1 MRDSAEYSTIVRNEI
16 LTCPVPERVTHVL
29 WCTRLNVRSHVCM
42 LSYTFPRPAPPF
54 PYTEL
59 NHQYCRYAPIG
70 KRKRKGSKTK
80 HLEKYTL
87 RIPASRCSAAYTRV
101 RRIPQKSC
109 THRYV
114 HTCVPASNARSVHVK
129 IFGSLSQ

>member
-87 RIPASRCSAAYTRV
+87 RIPANRCSAAYACAQDTPEIVYAQV
-101 RRIPQKSC
+101 RA
-109 THRYV
+109 YV
-114 HTCVPASNARSVHVK
+114 CPCSNARSVHVK